1 MEGIMA
7 WQAATEHK
15 HDEPSTTIGQFATT
29 IGKL

>member
-15 HDEPSTTIGQFATT
+15 HDEPSTTIGQFATA
-29 IGKL
+29 IREL